1 MLQEKPKIEL
11 PNGWRKINFYSL
23 NLAYCFFV
31 LFVSMQVG
39 TVKSILIKAFSEK
52 NYDTINGWV
61 LILLLITA
69 SGAGILG
76 FIRMISV
83 KKIITILENNDRPDA

>member
-1 MLQEKPKIEL
+1 MEL
-11 PNGWRKINFYSL
+11 PQGWKKTNFYSL

-39 TVKSILIKAFSEK
+39 AVKNVLIRAFKEDV
-52 NYDTINGWV
+52 YDIINGWV
-61 LILLLITA
+61 LIFLLVTA

-83 KKIITILENNDRPDA
+83 KKIIDVLEKNDKPDP

>member
-1 MLQEKPKIEL
+1 MEL
-11 PNGWRKINFYSL
+11 PQGWKKINFYSL

-31 LFVSMQVG
+31 MFVSLQVG
-39 TVKSILIKAFSEK
+39 AVKNVLIKAFKPNGEDI
-52 NYDTINGWV
+52 YDIINGWT
-61 LILLLITA
+61 LILLLVTA

-83 KKIITILENNDRPDA
+83 KKIIDVLDKNDRADT